1 MEQEEIMEQMK
12 IHLRNRRIAFWVV
25 FALFI
30 VAAVGFGIT
39 LAEYEKSKKNK
50 ETTPVEPATVFVLEN
65 AAEQAASFKG
75 EHSTVQ
81 VETILGW
88 QYITLS
94 YPGGFS
100 LSVRNEYPKERVESD
115 DILSAFIRN
124 GGEIRKLH
132 NDVTPESIFKL
143 ALQEPVTMEDYQYL
157 FFGNGDGTYGFIN
170 MITLDEAVSVDPKT
184 VAASYFTTA
193 AKEDET
199 VSVKVAGAEYTFRS
213 GTPYVSFEGFQ
224 ISDENHLLVIS
235 TPVCLAKGE
244 YIGYLDGTIVPSGDH
259 FAMINSKF
267 GAYVGLDYEDPGS
280 TKIIEPAA
288 EPIDNPIVLTGA
300 SSGRYYLPRF
310 ANVPFHSYD
319 WNNLVIKDNGFRELR
334 DDEGNVISRMGI
346 DLSHHNNDKGEID
359 WNQVKEAGIEFA
371 MIRCGY
377 RGVTQGSVE
386 KDRFELDN
394 IRGAASVG
402 IDIGL
407 YFYTQ
412 AITEAEAIEE
422 AQFCLERIK
431 EYQAY
436 GAEIKLPI
444 VIDTE
449 LYETK
454 STARGNLLTRA
465 ERTKC
470 LQAFCK
476 VIEEAGFTP
485 MVYAS
490 TRWSILNYDRDALSK
505 YPFWFAYY
513 GEKVTYRF
521 DFDIW
526 QYTSSG
532 TVPGIKGDVD
542 LDIMLTYPAMKEQQ
556 N

>member
-12 IHLRNRRIAFWVV
+12 IHLRNRRIALLVSLVLLVASMAF
-25 FALFI
+25 
-30 VAAVGFGIT
+30 AAVMF
-39 LAEYEKSKKNK
+39 LKWEKAKKDNSS
-50 ETTPVEPATVFVLEN
+50 TPVEPETSKIVQN
-65 AAEQAASFKG
+65 AKEQADAFKG
-75 EHSTVQ
+75 EHCMIKTQ
-81 VETILGW
+81 EYLGW
-88 QYITLS
+88 EYITLS
-94 YPGGFS
+94 YESGFS
-100 LSVRNEYPKERVESD
+100 LSVRNEFPKENSQTEEGFFT
-115 DILSAFIRN
+115 AFISNGTETRN
-124 GGEIRKLH
+124 LK
-132 NDVTPESIFKL
+132 NDVTPENIWKL
-143 ALQEPVTMEDYQYL
+143 ALQEPVEMGGERYL
-157 FFGNGDGTYGFIN
+157 FFGEGDGTYGFIN
-170 MITLDEAVSVDPKT
+170 MNTLDEVVSMNPQT
-184 VAASYFTTA
+184 VAASYFQT
-193 AKEDET
+193 EDKGDGT
-199 VSVKVAGAEYTFRS
+199 IGVKAGGTEYVFRS
-213 GTPYVSFEGFQ
+213 QTNAVSFTGFQ
-224 ISDENHLLVIS
+224 VSDENHLLVIS
-235 TPVCLAKGE
+235 TPVCLGNGE
-244 YIGYLDGTIVPSGDH
+244 FIGYLDGMIVPAGNR
-259 FAMINSKF
+259 FALIEAKF
-267 GAYVGLDYEDPGS
+267 GAYVGLNYEDPEG

-288 EPIDNPIVLTGA
+288 EPIDNPIVLSGSAT
-300 SSGRYYLPRF
+300 GRYYLPRF
-310 ANVPFHSYD
+310 EKVPFHSYD

-359 WNQVKEAGIEFA
+359 WNQVKDAGIEFA
-371 MIRCGY
+371 IIRCGY
-377 RGVTQGSVE
+377 RGVTQGTVE
-386 KDRFELDN
+386 RDRFETVN
-394 IRGAASVG
+394 VRGAASVG

-422 AQFCLERIK
+422 AQFCLDRIQ
-431 EYQAY
+431 EYKAY

-454 STARGNLLTRA
+454 KTARGNMLTRD

-470 LQAFCK
+470 LLAFCK
-476 VIEEAGFTP
+476 VIEEAGYTP

-513 GEKVTYRF
+513 GEKVSYRF

-542 LDIMLTYPAMKEQQ
+542 LDIMLTFPAMKE
-556 N
+556 